1 MFGGDEPCMEDTSM
15 WFVRNGLRLIAVLA
29 AVVLVVYISAAIY
42 FWPGDDAAV
51 VYDQANTSVLD
62 LSYTNGLDA
71 QRKEEFYHTSQG
83 SEIFPIRFLRA
94 LTDPKTGKPFMQD
107 LERFGLMPDPDRT
120 DGLAVGLT
128 LAKTDFTAGL
138 ELVGITCAACHT
150 GEFRYNGKDIRVDG
164 APNMFDM
171 QAFYADMVGAAKA
184 VIENDGEMRRQFAE
198 RLFAEA
204 YSEYGFLAPVIRP
217 AVLLAQGVGLITHI
231 DALKARLSLA
241 KVIQTAVAIRDAK
254 PECQV
259 PNAQCT
265 SGFGRLDAFNGTRN
279 FILAQLSEDNRVELN
294 APSKFPPVW
303 KFNNYRWVEWTLN
316 TNSVMERNFT
326 ETMGAGATVKLDKKF
341 GEDRFTSS
349 IPARN
354 MHRLEQLSYAIDPPP
369 WPKHVFGPVNDD
381 LVKIGGAIF
390 AANCAGCHQYGPQDY
405 DSNGLLTL
413 RSFSLEQVGTD
424 PGAALT
430 VACPVP
436 NPADLPVKKRS
447 YSAEDATLLQNCKGV
462 EAGKPFEGYAFAEVV
477 ATAVNAVK
485 AKAYAAAN
493 VTPAEVREF
502 EDTDRRGQ
510 VYWRDTVLEDGKPY
524 AARPLHGVWAAA
536 PYLHNGSVPT
546 LHDLLKAPA
555 DRPKTFPI
563 GHRDYDPVKVGFA
576 TDLPANKVKYTVDT
590 TKTGNGNGGHLFGT
604 TLPEDEKTA
613 LLEYLKTL

>member
-1 MFGGDEPCMEDTSM
+1 MGL
-15 WFVRNGLRLIAVLA
+15 VRLA
-29 AVVLVVYISAAIY
+29 LKLFALLVVLYIGAALY
-42 FWPGDDAAV
+42 FWPGEDAAV
-51 VYDQANTSVLD
+51 VYDQADTKVLD
-62 LSYTNGLDA
+62 LAYSNGLDSV
-71 QRKEEFYHTSQG
+71 RKAEFYHTSQG

-128 LAKTDFTAGL
+128 VAKTDFTAGL

-150 GEFRYNGKDIRVDG
+150 GEFRYKGKGVRVDG

-184 VIENDGEMRRQFAE
+184 LETDSEMRRQFAE
-198 RLFAEA
+198 RLFAQA
-204 YSEYGFLAPVIRP
+204 YGEYGLFAPIIRP
-217 AVLLAQGVGLITHI
+217 AILLGQAVGLVTHW
-231 DALKARLSLA
+231 DAIKARLSLA
-241 KVIQTAVAIRDAK
+241 KVIQKAVEIRNAK
-254 PECQV
+254 PECQG

-303 KFNNYRWVEWTLN
+303 SFSNYRWVEWTLN

-326 ETMGAGATVKLDKKF
+326 ETMGAGATVKLAKEF
-341 GEDRFTSS
+341 GDARFTSS

-354 MHRLEQLSYAIDPPP
+354 MHKLEQLSYYISPPI
-369 WPKHVFGPVNDD
+369 WPARLFGPVDEK
-381 LVKIGGAIF
+381 LVLVGEAVF
-390 AANCAGCHQYGPQDY
+390 AANCAGCHHYGPQDY
-405 DSNGLLTL
+405 EANGLLNL

-436 NPADLPVKKRS
+436 NPADLPVKKRA
-447 YSAEDATLLQNCKGV
+447 YSAEEATILQNCKGV

-485 AKAYAAAN
+485 AKAYAADK
-493 VTPAEVREF
+493 VTPEEVLQF
-502 EDTDRRGQ
+502 EDTARRGKI
-510 VYWRDTVLEDGKPY
+510 YWRDTVLADGKPY

-546 LHDLLKAPA
+546 LADLLKPPA
-555 DRPKTFPI
+555 ERPKTFPL
-563 GHRDYDPVKVGFA
+563 GHRDYDPAKVGFV
-576 TDLPANKVKYTVDT
+576 TDLPADKVKYTVDT

-604 TLPEDEKTA
+604 DLPDDQKAA

>member
-1 MFGGDEPCMEDTSM
+1 M
-15 WFVRNGLRLIAVLA
+15 WFARNGLRLFA
-29 AVVLVVYISAAIY
+29 VLVVAYIAAAIY
-42 FWPGDDAAV
+42 FWRGDDASV
-51 VYDQANTSVLD
+51 VYDQADTSVLD
-62 LSYTNGLDA
+62 LSYANGLDA
-71 QRKEEFYHTSQG
+71 ARKEEFYHTSQG

-150 GEFRYNGKDIRVDG
+150 GEFRYNGKGIRVDG

-171 QAFYADMVGAAKA
+171 QAFYADMVGALTAL
-184 VIENDGEMRRQFAE
+184 ESDSEMRRQFFE
-198 RLFAEA
+198 RLFAES
-204 YSEYGFLAPVIRP
+204 YGEYGFLAPVIRP
-217 AVLLAQGVGLITHI
+217 AVLLGQTAGLFAHR

-241 KVIQTAVAIRDAK
+241 KVIQKAVAIRNAK
-254 PECQV
+254 PECQGSD
-259 PNAQCT
+259 AQCT

-303 KFNNYRWVEWTLN
+303 NFKDYRWVEWTLN

-326 ETMGAGATVKLDKKF
+326 ETMGAGATVKLAKDF

-354 MHRLEQLSYAIDPPP
+354 MHKLERLSYYITPPV
-369 WPKHVFGPVNDD
+369 WPAQVFGPVNED
-381 LVKIGGAIF
+381 LVLAGEAVF

-405 DSNGLLTL
+405 EPNGLLTL
-413 RSFSLEQVGTD
+413 RSFSLAQVGTD

-436 NPADLPVKKRS
+436 NPADLPVKKRQ
-447 YSAEDATLLQNCKGV
+447 YSAEEATLLQNCKGV

-477 ATAVNAVK
+477 ATAVDAVK

-502 EDTDRRGQ
+502 EDTDRRGK

-546 LHDLLKAPA
+546 LHDLLTPPGQ
-555 DRPKTFPI
+555 RPKTFPI
-563 GHRDYDPVKVGFA
+563 GHRDYDPVKVGFV
-576 TDLPANKVKYTVDT
+576 TDLPADKVKYTVDT
-590 TKTGNGNGGHLFGT
+590 AKTGNGNGGHHFGT
-604 TLPEDEKTA
+604 TLPDDEKKA